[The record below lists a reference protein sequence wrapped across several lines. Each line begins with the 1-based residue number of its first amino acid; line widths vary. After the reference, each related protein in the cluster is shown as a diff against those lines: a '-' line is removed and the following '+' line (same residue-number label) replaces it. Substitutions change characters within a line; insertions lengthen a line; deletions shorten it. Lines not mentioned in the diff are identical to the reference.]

1 MSKKRSSPIIDF
13 AKPVQR
19 ELNSTDRN
27 TPLTFSAWL
36 ESNGDIVPSKEIELY
51 TTYLTTWFSRT
62 GTQEDLNV
70 TNLRKQLIAF
80 LVQIQHFFSKEEVIN
95 WYNNIDLTSE
105 RDILISI
112 PFFAEKLK
120 EISLYSQQKR
130 VELQTTKLKYNLVGT
145 DFSITKELTNK
156 VTDLFTKKPYQ
167 SSITIDKSLWG
178 SLPDLSS
185 IQDDLNIKLVELY
198 DTTNYFNT
206 KNDDLNVSANN
217 NAYTTAVQYL
227 SGRGLELAE
236 ALRMYKSS
244 VTLAQ
249 SIDPQLNVDIQLY
262 LADLINNIV
271 SLDKQVISVNSGDNS
286 GIVVDTFNIPLLSG
300 RSFFYWPS
308 GAFTDSNSKQ
318 YYPYSLS
325 ASPFHTRGIASES
338 LEGADTIFVKDYTG
352 TKAAWLSLTPFATS
366 VSTMKVDCL
375 RGDLLFKY
383 PYPGYGLSAE
393 DVTWTGRSLSS
404 QKSFVFLTDEQKS
417 SVEKSYW
424 SYTDAATL
432 SSRPLHINSSKL
444 TTMLTPSLEYKTSDT
459 VKTWNTLPTISDSS
473 LSGIPNEAWLFK
485 FQDAIVPVRQSND
498 NLYLWPYSTVLSAD
512 LLDTNIPITT
522 RETCEP
528 TSLSTVVYS
537 GMVAGETPQTADK
550 IYKVSNF
557 RMPTQSIIGAAWL
570 SGESVSSVDV
580 EYIQQ
585 PGFSLRVD
593 PNEYSIFVW
602 PGPDIPISLVFGNK
616 KHTQEC
622 TYFKNKLTYVDAVSC
637 TCKQVYNT
645 SFGHNGLSY
654 DEHIR
659 LADSI
664 MLVDSLQP
672 VINLRT
678 WRGIEDNRDYKNS
691 KNFAWYQTSTPYS
704 WGDGKWTN
712 DFTLSA
718 GRCYCYYRTNYSD
731 QDSGDKIMPFLRKT
745 YSFDKTYRT
754 AKWVDL
760 VIDNNGEWLSSVGT
774 GTDIQ
779 LYPGNYIMYDRAN
792 SVTYNTISS
801 YAVPQEIL
809 ETISSAWSYDKIS
822 IGNSTPIV
830 VSTPLPTDSVPVT
843 PEQTPAFDVSQLKTV
858 SWSLSYFDTLDL
870 KDINNIQPTTVQ
882 LYENTPVFS
891 FTPMYTG
898 LYCIEMSGVVLSSVP
913 QTVTIGTELSTGI
926 ADVDITTYTSS
937 YTLTFS
943 SIIPSLTIRVSD
955 VNLFTT
961 ETVINSAQ
969 ISNMTGRVSGVSL
982 TTLIHTHNTLIGN
995 GSLSAVYTIPVP
1007 LWGNVNTL
1015 NVTGIDVIVTPITP
1029 QNQLEY
1035 NIVKSVDLNI
1045 ELALQSGVYFTLL
1058 DQEVTIDVPVFQTI
1072 YNTQEVDVEMPFS
1085 FNEKTN
1091 TVYGIPAIT
1100 AVDPTVLE
1108 SVTLANT
1115 YTPCGFNFKVP
1126 LFGWNYASRRY
1137 DGVSYGARPFWLKT
1151 PDRGNVLVGGD
1162 RIKYDNESNIDYSFE
1177 FSDLTLQYE
1186 KILQINNNHD
1196 NIFTWTEDI
1205 SLLSS
1210 VNLVEWKKL
1219 AIDTS
1224 AQSVDIITSNSTRIS
1239 ATNATTDIIF
1249 HTYTNAKQQEVY
1261 YYSQDP
1267 TSWTFDLT
1275 AIDSNVG
1282 SNSSIS
1288 WTTEVSA
1295 FTPYKNLLSREVAT
1309 IATYP
1314 VFTNLKES
1322 TERYFT
1328 PTSLGMPVFVGVDI
1342 HTQLKSLSHNSFVT
1356 LSGNLGGDDCLFEVT
1371 GEDSSWLKEPLASQ
1385 AAAGNI
1391 HKSVYKEHQ
1400 SFIPYKSTQE
1410 VLRSNNIGIASNTF
1424 RQSPWDDFRNAEKW
1438 SDDSFKFD
1446 NKIGLVDTNVWLES
1460 KIFKINGL
1468 LQYKLESDIYGNQ
1481 YALYKSGD
1489 NFNIKSFG
1497 ELWVR
1502 KESGY
1507 IESSFTSLSG
1517 VFKNK
1522 STQVQSELY
1531 EKLQNISVHINT
1543 AVFETEN
1550 YISFDLL
1557 QYNYNTS
1564 IIYNN
1569 SIDSVLVSKL
1579 NKKVSLLWFD
1589 IIQKE
1594 LSYAVVDINKHTVSL
1609 LIYNL
1614 NTRKL
1619 NEHLLHE
1626 LVDVS
1631 SIEEILLCKDLNT
1644 SRYILTIQYI
1654 NNKLQS
1660 TVIVIS
1666 VDNYNYNVNSI
1677 NILQNIDVTTN
1688 IDDNIFES
1696 LIYHVNTRTNKFI
1709 TINKILKDE
1718 FLNNNNIEILIDRC
1732 NVSVDDIVYAK
1743 NKLTVT
1749 LNEQNS
1755 IFINLKYRERDS
1767 GHEYKYTTLTIVHR
1781 V

>member
-1 MSKKRSSPIIDF
+1 MSKQRSSPIIDF

-36 ESNGDIVPSKEIELY
+36 ESNNSIVPSKEIELY
-51 TTYLTTWFSRT
+51 TTYLTAWFSRT
-62 GTQEDLNV
+62 DTQEDFNV

-95 WYNNIDLTSE
+95 WYDNIDLTSE

-130 VELQTTKLKYNLVGT
+130 VELQATKLKYNLVGT

-178 SLPDLSS
+178 NFPDLSS
-185 IQDDLNIKLVELY
+185 LQSDLNIKLVELY
-198 DTTNYFNT
+198 DTTNYFDT

-227 SGRGLELAE
+227 SSRGLELAE

-244 VTLAQ
+244 VSLAQ

-262 LADLINNIV
+262 LADLINKIV
-271 SLDKQVISVNSGDNS
+271 SLDKQVISIDSGNS

-325 ASPFHTRGIASES
+325 ASPFHTRGIASET

-366 VSTMKVDCL
+366 VSTMKVECL

-417 SVEKSYW
+417 SVERAYW
-424 SYTDAATL
+424 SYTDAVTL

-459 VKTWNTLPTISDSS
+459 IKTWDTLPTIGDSS
-473 LSGIPNEAWLFK
+473 LSGVPNEAWLFK

-498 NLYLWPYSTVLSAD
+498 NLYLWPYTTILSAD
-512 LLDTNIPITT
+512 SLDTNIPIAT
-522 RETCEP
+522 RETCAP
-528 TSLSTVVYS
+528 TSLSTVVYP
-537 GMVAGETPQTADK
+537 GMIAGGTPQTADK

-557 RMPTQSIIGAAWL
+557 RMPSQSIIGAAWL
-570 SGESVSSVDV
+570 SGVSVSSVDV

-585 PGFSLRVD
+585 PGFSLKVD

-602 PGPDIPISLVFGNK
+602 TGPNIPISLVFGNK
-616 KHTQEC
+616 KHAQEC
-622 TYFKNKLTYVDAVSC
+622 AYYKNKLTYVDSVSC

-654 DEHIR
+654 DEHNR

-678 WRGIEDNRDYKNS
+678 WRGIEDNNDYKSS
-691 KNFAWYQTSTPYS
+691 KNFAWYQTNNAFS
-704 WGDGKWTN
+704 WGDGRWSN

-718 GRCYCYYRTNYSD
+718 GRCYCYYRANYGD

-760 VIDNNGEWLSSVGT
+760 VIDDNGEWLSSVGV

-809 ETISSAWSYDKIS
+809 ENISSAWSYDRIS
-822 IGNSTPIV
+822 IGNSIPIV
-830 VSTPLPTDSVPVT
+830 VSTPLPTDSAPIT
-843 PEQTPAFDVSQLKTV
+843 PEQTPAFDVTQLKTA

-870 KDINNIQPTTVQ
+870 REVNTTLPTTVQ
-882 LYENTPVFS
+882 LYNNTPVFS

-913 QTVTIGTELSTGI
+913 ETVTIGTELSTGT
-926 ADVDITTYTSS
+926 ADIDITTYTNS

-943 SIIPSLTIRVSD
+943 SITPSLTVRVSD
-955 VNLFTT
+955 INLFTT

-969 ISNMTGRVSGVSL
+969 VSSTTGRVSSVSL
-982 TTLIHTHNTLIGN
+982 TTLIFTHNPLIG
-995 GSLSAVYTIPVP
+995 GGMLSTVYNIPVP

-1015 NVTGIDVIVTPITP
+1015 NVTGIDVTATPVEP

-1035 NIVKSVDLNI
+1035 NIVKSVDFNI
-1045 ELALQSGVYFTLL
+1045 EMVLQTGVYFTLL
-1058 DQEVTIDVPVFQTI
+1058 DQEVTIDVPIFQTI

-1085 FNEKTN
+1085 FKEDSN

-1100 AVDPTVLE
+1100 AINPTALE

-1126 LFGWNYASRRY
+1126 LFGWNYTSRRY

-1151 PDRGNVLVGGD
+1151 PDRGNVLVGGE
-1162 RIKYDNESNIDYSFE
+1162 RIKYDNENNIDYSFE

-1196 NIFTWTEDI
+1196 NIFTWTEDVY
-1205 SLLSS
+1205 LLSS

-1219 AIDTS
+1219 AIDTG
-1224 AQSVDIITSNSTRIS
+1224 AQSVDIITSNSTRVS
-1239 ATNATTDIIF
+1239 ATNDISDIIF
-1249 HTYTNAKQQEVY
+1249 RTYTNAKQQEVY

-1275 AIDSNVG
+1275 AIDSNAG

-1322 TERYFT
+1322 KERYFT
-1328 PTSLGMPVFVGVDI
+1328 PTSLGMPVFVGLDI
-1342 HTQLKSLSHNSFVT
+1342 QTEVKSLSHNSFVT

-1391 HKSVYKEHQ
+1391 HKNVYKEHQ

-1410 VLRSNNIGIASNTF
+1410 VLKSNNIGIASNTF

-1438 SDDSFKFD
+1438 SDNSFKFD

-1460 KIFKINGL
+1460 NIFKINGL

-1481 YALYKSGD
+1481 YALYKNGD
-1489 NFNIKSFG
+1489 KFNIDSFG
-1497 ELWVR
+1497 KLWVR
-1502 KESGY
+1502 KENGY
-1507 IESSFTSLSG
+1507 IESSYTSLSG
-1517 VFKNK
+1517 VFENK

-1550 YISFDLL
+1550 YICFDQL

-1564 IIYNN
+1564 NIYNN

-1594 LSYAVVDINKHTVSL
+1594 LSYAVVDVNKHTISL
-1609 LIYNL
+1609 LVYNL

-1619 NEHLLHE
+1619 NEHILHE
-1626 LVDVS
+1626 LVSVNT
-1631 SIEEILLCKDLNT
+1631 IKEVLLCKDLNT

-1654 NNKLQS
+1654 NNKLQD
-1660 TVIVIS
+1660 TLIVIS
-1666 VDNYNYNVNSI
+1666 VDNYNFNVNSL
-1677 NILQNIDVTTN
+1677 NVLQNIDTPNN
-1688 IDDNIFES
+1688 IDDNIFVS
-1696 LIYHVNTRTNKFI
+1696 LIYHINTKTNKFI
-1709 TINKILKDE
+1709 TINNLLKQE
-1718 FLNNNNIEILIDRC
+1718 FLNNNIEIIIDRC
-1732 NVSVDDIVYAK
+1732 SVPPDNIVYAN
-1743 NKLTVT
+1743 NKLIVT
-1749 LNEQNS
+1749 LNEQNI

-1767 GHEYKYTTLTIVHR
+1767 GREYKYTTLTIIHQV
-1781 V
+1781 